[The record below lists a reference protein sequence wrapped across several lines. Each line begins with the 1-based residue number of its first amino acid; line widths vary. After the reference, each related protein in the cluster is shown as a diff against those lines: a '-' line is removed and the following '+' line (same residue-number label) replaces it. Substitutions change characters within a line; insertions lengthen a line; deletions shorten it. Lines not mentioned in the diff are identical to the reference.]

1 MQNSVVE
8 TVIGAVVLMVA
19 AAFLFFAY
27 NSTEAGKIKGYE
39 VLARF
44 DKIDGLRLGSDV
56 RLAGIKVGTISGLRV
71 DPETYY
77 AEAKLQILPTIKL
90 PEDTAAKI
98 ASDGLL
104 GSKFLALEPGGADA
118 MIPAGGRI
126 KTTQGSINLEELL
139 GKYVFSSA
147 APTEKK

>member
-1 MQNSVVE
+1 MQNSIVE
-8 TVIGAVVLMVA
+8 TVIGAVVLVVA
-19 AAFLFFAY
+19 AAFLAFAY

-39 VLARF
+39 VIAAF

-71 DPETYY
+71 DPESYR

-104 GSKFLALEPGGADA
+104 GSKFLALEPGGADD
-118 MIPAGGRI
+118 MIKPGGRI
-126 KTTQGSINLEELL
+126 KITQGSINLEELL
-139 GKYVFSSA
+139 GKYVFSSSA
-147 APTEKK
+147 QPEKK